1 MLNKYDFQAD
11 NIFEKSEDYTY
22 GGTIDYT
29 ISDKS
34 ALVASIHTDHYNRYD
49 KYELKS
55 GRRLEYK
62 NNIIQPRVVYTTTA
76 LDKQTITGG
85 LEFYRESLFSDKF
98 ETGVKR
104 TKANGMLPL
113 SSRTIGVSTSN
124 SPLWRDCDVTIMKN
138 MVPTSLPKLLSCI
151 KYSHSQSASIMH
163 ADTVHPALKN
173 SI

>member
-62 NNIIQPRVVYTTTA
+62 
-76 LDKQTITGG
+76 TI
-85 LEFYRESLFSDKF
+85 LFSHASF
-98 ETGVKR
+98 T
-104 TKANGMLPL
+104 LPL
-113 SSRTIGVSTSN
+113 HWTNRPSRAVWNFTESHCSVIN
-124 SPLWRDCDVTIMKN
+124 SKPV
-138 MVPTSLPKLLSCI
+138 
-151 KYSHSQSASIMH
+151 
-163 ADTVHPALKN
+163 
-173 SI
+173 